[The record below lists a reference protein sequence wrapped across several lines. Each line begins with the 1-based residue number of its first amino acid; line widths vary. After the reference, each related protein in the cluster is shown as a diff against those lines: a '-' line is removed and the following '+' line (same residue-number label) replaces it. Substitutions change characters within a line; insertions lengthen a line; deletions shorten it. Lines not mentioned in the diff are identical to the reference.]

1 MFTVRCERLSSY
13 PERIQKER
21 FIYICNAYILLM
33 KQQTSGYLFA
43 FGAAL
48 ALSSSF
54 IFSKSALNQVSMI
67 QFGAV
72 WFTLGIFWNGAWY
85 LGRKKYIGFRINKSQ
100 KLGVAF
106 LIAILEGIATGLFY
120 LAIRAMENPAVVSF
134 IGNIGP
140 VFVTIMG
147 ITLLRERFRG
157 AQAAGIIVTL
167 AGVFALNFREG
178 AFRGFTDPG
187 AMYVITASFFFA
199 LATIAGRRFKENLEP
214 ELMSLIRTVLLAV
227 VFLILML
234 LSDQQ
239 LRFPAVVW
247 RDLALG
253 SLFETLLTIVF
264 AYQALK
270 RIEATSTSLII
281 SSKAVWTL
289 ILAWIF
295 LEVFPSGIQLFGG
308 LMTLLGI
315 YLITWRPRNRI
326 RG

>member
-1 MFTVRCERLSSY
+1 M
-13 PERIQKER
+13 
-21 FIYICNAYILLM
+21 N
-33 KQQTSGYLFA
+33 QQTSGYLFA
-43 FGAAL
+43 LGAAL

-54 IFSKSALNQVSMI
+54 IFSKSALNNVSMI

-72 WFTLGIFWNGAWY
+72 WFTLGMIWNGAWY
-85 LGRKKYIGFRINKSQ
+85 LGRRKYIGFRINMHQ
-100 KLGVAF
+100 KLKVAF

-134 IGNIGP
+134 IGNVGP

-147 ITLLRERFRG
+147 ITFLKEHFRG
-157 AQAAGIIVTL
+157 TQLAGILITI

-199 LATIAGRRFKENLEP
+199 LATIAGRRFKEYLEP
-214 ELMSLIRTVLLAV
+214 ELMSLIRTILLAL
-227 VFLILML
+227 VFVILILIT
-234 LSDQQ
+234 DQE
-239 LRFPAVVW
+239 LRFPVFVW

-264 AYQALK
+264 AYQALR
-270 RIEATSTSLII
+270 RIEAISTSLII

-295 LEVFPSGIQLFGG
+295 LEVFPSGIQLVGG
-308 LMTLLGI
+308 MMTLVGI

-326 RG
+326 RE

>member
-1 MFTVRCERLSSY
+1 M
-13 PERIQKER
+13 
-21 FIYICNAYILLM
+21 N
-33 KQQTSGYLFA
+33 QQTSGYLFA
-43 FGAAL
+43 LGAAL

-54 IFSKSALNQVSMI
+54 IFSKSALNNVSMI

-72 WFTLGIFWNGAWY
+72 WFTLGMIWNGAWY
-85 LGRKKYIGFRINKSQ
+85 LGRRKYIGFRINMHQ
-100 KLGVAF
+100 KLKVAF

-134 IGNIGP
+134 IGNVGP

-147 ITLLRERFRG
+147 ITFLKEHFRG
-157 AQAAGIIVTL
+157 TQLAGILITI

-199 LATIAGRRFKENLEP
+199 LATIAGRKFKEYLEP
-214 ELMSLIRTVLLAV
+214 ELMSLIRTILLAL
-227 VFLILML
+227 VFIILILVT
-234 LSDQQ
+234 DQK
-239 LRFPAVVW
+239 LHFPVFVW

-264 AYQALK
+264 AYQALR

-295 LEVFPSGIQLFGG
+295 LEVFPSGIQLVGG
-308 LMTLLGI
+308 MMTLAGI

-326 RG
+326 RE

>member
-1 MFTVRCERLSSY
+1 
-13 PERIQKER
+13 
-21 FIYICNAYILLM
+21 M

-43 FGAAL
+43 LGAAL

-72 WFTLGIFWNGAWY
+72 WFTMGVFWNGAWY
-85 LGRKKYIGFRINKSQ
+85 LGRRKFTGFKVNMRQ
-100 KLGVAF
+100 KLSVAF
-106 LIAILEGIATGLFY
+106 LIAILEGVATGLFY

-157 AQAAGIIVTL
+157 AQVAGILVTI
-167 AGVFALNFREG
+167 AGIFALNFREG

-187 AMYVITASFFFA
+187 AMYVIAASFFFS
-199 LATIAGRRFKENLEP
+199 LATIAGRRFKEYLEP
-214 ELMSLIRTVLLAV
+214 EMMSLIRTILLAA
-227 VFLILML
+227 VFIAL
-234 LSDQQ
+234 LLVTGQQ
-239 LRFPAVVW
+239 LHFPAVVW

-264 AYQALK
+264 AYQALI

-295 LEVFPSGIQLFGG
+295 LEVFPSGIQLVGG
-308 LMTLLGI
+308 FMTLLGI

>member
-1 MFTVRCERLSSY
+1 MS
-13 PERIQKER
+13 
-21 FIYICNAYILLM
+21 N
-33 KQQTSGYLFA
+33 QQTSGYFFA

-54 IFSKSALNQVSMI
+54 IFSKSALNHVSMV

-72 WFTLGIFWNGAWY
+72 WFTLGVCWNGAWY
-85 LGRKKYIGFRINKSQ
+85 FGRKKYRGFKTDTRQ
-100 KLGVAF
+100 KLSVAL
-106 LIAILEGIATGLFY
+106 LIALLEGVATGLFY
-120 LAIRAMENPAVVSF
+120 MAIRAMENPAVVSF

-147 ITLLRERFRG
+147 ITLLRERFKG
-157 AQAAGIIVTL
+157 AQLAGILITI

-187 AMYVITASFFFA
+187 AMYVIIASFFFA
-199 LATIAGRRFKENLEP
+199 LATIAGRKYKEYLEP
-214 ELMSLIRTVLLAV
+214 ELMSLIRTILLAIV
-227 VFLILML
+227 FVFLILITGQEL
-234 LSDQQ
+234 Q
-239 LRFPAVVW
+239 FPGYVW

-295 LEVFPSGIQLFGG
+295 LKVFPSGIQLLGG
-308 LMTLLGI
+308 AMTLVGI

-326 RG
+326 RE

>member
-1 MFTVRCERLSSY
+1 M
-13 PERIQKER
+13 
-21 FIYICNAYILLM
+21 N
-33 KQQTSGYLFA
+33 QQTSGYLFA
-43 FGAAL
+43 LGAAL

-54 IFSKSALNQVSMI
+54 IFSKSALSNVSMI

-72 WFTLGIFWNGAWY
+72 WFTLGVFWNGAWY
-85 LGRKKYIGFRINKSQ
+85 LGRRKYINFRINMQQ
-100 KLGVAF
+100 KLKVAF

-147 ITLLRERFRG
+147 ITFLKERFRG
-157 AQAAGIIVTL
+157 AQLAGILITI

-199 LATIAGRRFKENLEP
+199 LATIAGRKFKEYLEP
-214 ELMSLIRTVLLAV
+214 ELMSLIRTILLAL
-227 VFLILML
+227 VFIILILVT
-234 LSDQQ
+234 DQN
-239 LRFPAVVW
+239 LHFPVFVW

-264 AYQALK
+264 AYQALR

-295 LEVFPSGIQLFGG
+295 LEVFPSGIQLVGG
-308 LMTLLGI
+308 MMTLAGI

-326 RG
+326 CE

>member
-1 MFTVRCERLSSY
+1 
-13 PERIQKER
+13 
-21 FIYICNAYILLM
+21 M

-43 FGAAL
+43 LGAAL

-72 WFTLGIFWNGAWY
+72 WFTLGIFWNSVW
-85 LGRKKYIGFRINKSQ
+85 YIGRRKYTNIRVNTRQ
-100 KLGVAF
+100 KLSVAF
-106 LIAILEGIATGLFY
+106 LIAILEGVATGLFY

-140 VFVTIMG
+140 GFVTIMG

-157 AQAAGIIVTL
+157 AQLAGIIVTI

-187 AMYVITASFFFA
+187 AMYVITASFFFS
-199 LATIAGRRFKENLEP
+199 LATIAGRRFKEYLEP
-214 ELMSLIRTVLLAV
+214 EMMSLIRTILLAV
-227 VFLILML
+227 VFIVL
-234 LSDQQ
+234 LLVTGQQ
-239 LRFPAVVW
+239 LHFPAVVW
-247 RDLALG
+247 RNLALG

-264 AYQALK
+264 AYQALI

-295 LEVFPSGIQLFGG
+295 LEVFPSGIQLVGG
-308 LMTLLGI
+308 FMTLLGI
-315 YLITWRPRNRI
+315 YLITWRPRNRN
-326 RG
+326 RE

>member
-1 MFTVRCERLSSY
+1 
-13 PERIQKER
+13 
-21 FIYICNAYILLM
+21 M

-43 FGAAL
+43 LGAAL

-72 WFTLGIFWNGAWY
+72 WFTLGIFWNSVWY
-85 LGRKKYIGFRINKSQ
+85 LGRRKYTNIRVNTRQ
-100 KLGVAF
+100 KLIVAF
-106 LIAILEGIATGLFY
+106 LIAILEGVATGLFY

-157 AQAAGIIVTL
+157 AQAAGILVTI

-187 AMYVITASFFFA
+187 AMYVITASFFFS
-199 LATIAGRRFKENLEP
+199 LATITGRRFKEYLVP
-214 ELMSLIRTVLLAV
+214 EMMSLIRTILLAV
-227 VFLILML
+227 VFIVL
-234 LSDQQ
+234 LLGSGQQ
-239 LRFPAVVW
+239 LHFQDVVW

-264 AYQALK
+264 AYQALI

-295 LEVFPSGIQLFGG
+295 LEVFPSGIQLVGG
-308 LMTLLGI
+308 FMTLLGI

-326 RG
+326 RE